1 MHCFDS
7 KLAFDLLGER
17 QAANCHCFRAASNF
31 REFPD
36 FEVAFLFLKRFEL
49 SEAVERLERLE
60 RASFA

>member
-17 QAANCHCFRAASNF
+17 QAAAIASDQRRPFENSRMSQSTFCFF
-31 REFPD
+31 
-36 FEVAFLFLKRFEL
+36 KRFEL
-49 SEAVERLERLE
+49 SEAVKRLE